1 MFSSSNPFGYE
12 YGGDPFSSSYGRQRR
27 QQQELA
33 RRQRLI
39 EEERRR
45 RAELERRRRAEQE
58 LARRREL
65 KLRERMK
72 REQARRRR
80 IAKQQAREARAS
92 YPPGTVVLGPDG
104 NLYRI
109 AAPMHRERAES
120 ESSDMSTDER
130 CRASNEEAENE
141 VDEHLPTEKE
151 VFHKESS
158 SGDESDMR
166 ASPEW
171 HNCNDLNINSE
182 VRRSSLEEGGSES
195 SPKKCTSDIVVETV
209 PDEEDA
215 ELNDLHSIWR
225 NRAPSPGQWMEP
237 VESFGQ

>member
-1 MFSSSNPFGYE
+1 MLFSNPFGYE
-12 YGGDPFSSSYGRQRR
+12 YGGDPFSSSYGRRRR

-33 RRQRLI
+33 RGQRLL

-45 RAELERRRRAEQE
+45 RDELERRRRAEQE

-65 KLRERMK
+65 ELRERMK

-80 IAKQQAREARAS
+80 IAEQQAREARAS
-92 YPPGTVVLGPDG
+92 SYPPGTVVRGPDG
-104 NLYRI
+104 KLYRI
-109 AAPMHRERAES
+109 AAPRHREWVES
-120 ESSDMSTDER
+120 EASDMSTDER
-130 CRASNEEAENE
+130 SRASNEEAENE
-141 VDEHLPTEKE
+141 VDGHFPMEKE
-151 VFHKESS
+151 VFRKESS
-158 SGDESDMR
+158 SGDESDIDMM

-171 HNCNDLNINSE
+171 HNCKDLNINSE
-182 VRRSSLEEGGSES
+182 VRRSE